1 MRQAIAP
8 QENKP
13 KPPLHPRI
21 RKGELKMNINKMGS
35 AKVAAQECHTG
46 SVTSRDGTV
55 IGYRQLGHGPG
66 LVILHGSMSTGYNHL
81 QLAELLADVFTVYL
95 PDRRSFGLSGP
106 YGREYTIQNDVE
118 DLNALLDKTG
128 AHKILGVSAGSI
140 ICLKAALTLPAIHK
154 LAIYEP
160 PLFTDSAV
168 PKAIMTRFDQ
178 EMAQGKVASAL
189 TTSMKGVPLMSDFFS
204 AMPRWLLEFMTN
216 KMISSEDKKGGGNY
230 ASFRELA
237 PTLHHD
243 GQVIIEMSGQQES
256 LKAIRA
262 EVLLLG
268 GSKSTAFLKAGMDS
282 VAKVLPHA
290 RRVEFPGLNHS
301 STWNTD
307 RGGKPQLV
315 AQELRRFFA

>member
-1 MRQAIAP
+1 
-8 QENKP
+8 
-13 KPPLHPRI
+13 
-21 RKGELKMNINKMGS
+21 MGS
-35 AKVAAQECHTG
+35 QPYITE
-46 SVTSRDGTV
+46 SVISKDGAT

-66 LVILHGSMSTGYNHL
+66 LVILHGSMSTGNHHL
-81 QLAELLADVFTVYL
+81 QLAELLADAFTVYL
-95 PDRRSFGLSGP
+95 PDRRGFGLSSP
-106 YGREYTIQNDVE
+106 YGREHTIQNDVE
-118 DLNALLDKTG
+118 DLDTLLAKTG
-128 AHKILGVSAGSI
+128 AHNVLGVSAGSI
-140 ICLKAALTLPAIHK
+140 ISLKAALTLPAIHK

-160 PLFTDSAV
+160 PLFTDSAI

-178 EMAQGKVASAL
+178 EMAQGKVTAAL
-189 TTSMKGVPLMSDFFS
+189 TTSMKGVPLLSDFFS
-204 AMPRWLLEFMTN
+204 AMPRWLLEIMTN
-216 KMISSEDKKGGGNY
+216 KMISFEDKKGGGNY
-230 ASFRELA
+230 VSFRELA

-268 GSKSTAFLKAGMDS
+268 GSKSTAFLKAGMAS

-307 RGGKPQLV
+307 IGGKPQLV
-315 AQELRRFFA
+315 ARELQRFFA